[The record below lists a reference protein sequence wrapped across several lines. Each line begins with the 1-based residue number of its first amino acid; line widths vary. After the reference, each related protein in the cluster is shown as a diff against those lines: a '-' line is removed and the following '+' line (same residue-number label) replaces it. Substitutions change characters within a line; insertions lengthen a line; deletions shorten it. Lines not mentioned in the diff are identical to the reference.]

1 MRGRASCSAPTS
13 GDRVVSG
20 YRVGAGATAADGD
33 GAGEPPTTNGRF
45 AHAESPVRSVIS
57 ASPSTTDFT
66 CVFIAILLLS
76 ENTLSSRFALL
87 PGLRV
92 HAGCQPP
99 NHLRIEGLEAV
110 SAYCGPC
117 G

>member
-66 CVFIAILLLS
+66 CVFITILLLCV
-76 ENTLSSRFALL
+76 NTLSSRMRFCR
-87 PGLRV
+87 LRV
-92 HAGCQPP
+92 HVGCQLPDHP
-99 NHLRIEGLEAV
+99 RIDGLELI
-110 SAYCGPC
+110 SAYSGPQI